1 METELRRRQLALGM
15 ASSLLTPL
23 AGCAGSDDSV
33 EIHYS
38 VTNPMTHEE
47 VPEAIVEHPNPDDF
61 RWVAVEIE
69 VVTGTVD
76 ASDII
81 GLTQLDIGDT
91 NEFTRGV
98 VITSPEDKVIT
109 SEEESHE
116 LEEGSQADA
125 YYRVSPDANEG
136 TWVVEQLD
144 NQYDGLSVE
153 RN

>member
-1 METELRRRQLALGM
+1 MLGM
-15 ASSLLTPL
+15 ASSMLTLL

-38 VTNPMTHEE
+38 VAEPKTHDE
-47 VPEAIVEHPNPDDF
+47 VPEGIVEHPNPEDF
-61 RWVAVEIE
+61 RWVVVEIE
-69 VVTGTVD
+69 VVTGVVD

-98 VITSPEDKVIT
+98 VITSPEDEVIT

-116 LEEGSQADA
+116 MEEGSEADA
-125 YYRVSPDANEG
+125 YYRVPRDANET
-136 TWVVEQLD
+136 TWVVEQLE